1 MHVCLVGTMS
11 STHIAKFSLRE
22 SRRHQS
28 QTSDYGSHPSRL
40 QVGGNVRVLD
50 RGRRIAGATLSHQI
64 L

>member
-1 MHVCLVGTMS
+1 MYVCLVGTMS

-22 SRRHQS
+22 SHCHQS
-28 QTSDYGSHPSRL
+28 QTMYGLHPSGL

-50 RGRRIAGATLSHQI
+50 RGHRVAGATLSHQI